1 MFKFWYEKFLF
12 RFSFAFAFLAFLGV
26 FVYAYLTEITLKSPG
41 ETAPFSETLIQDGAN
56 TIVPEQRSLPLE
68 KAHRT
73 DKELK
78 NWVNTVVSESLSF
91 NKDSYSRVLQ
101 EIRPYY
107 TVSGFK
113 QYQDY
118 LTSSG
123 VIDSINK
130 SGYQMGVYA
139 EQPPLLMNGSSIKGV
154 YRWLYQI
161 PITVSFLQN
170 GKNIANRELTLR
182 VQIRRVKLEDDPNAI
197 QIESWAVSGRR

>member
-26 FVYAYLTEITLKSPG
+26 FVYAYFTEITIKSPG
-41 ETAPFSETLIQDGAN
+41 EIAPFSEKLVMEGTN
-56 TIVPEQRSLPLE
+56 TIAPEQRSLPLE

-91 NKDSYSRVLQ
+91 NTDSLSKVTQDVRS
-101 EIRPYY
+101 YY

-123 VIDSINK
+123 IIDSINK
-130 SGYQMGVYA
+130 NNYQMGVYA

-182 VQIRRVKLEDDPNAI
+182 VQIRRVKLEEDPNAI
-197 QIESWAVSGRR
+197 QIESWTVSARR